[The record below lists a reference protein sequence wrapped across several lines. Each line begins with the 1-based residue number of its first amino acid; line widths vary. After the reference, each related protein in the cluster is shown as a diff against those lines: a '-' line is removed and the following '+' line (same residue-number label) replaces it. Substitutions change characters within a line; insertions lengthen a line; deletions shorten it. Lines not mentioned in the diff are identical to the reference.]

1 MTTQIFNQLGR
12 FAMTAVIILLGVC
25 ASSAFAQDDDEAVP
39 ARVLDASNRPIG
51 KAELIPDIAT
61 QVNFTYRIKMWLSD
75 GRLRVIRLQSGSR
88 SSGIQASF
96 REYKYDTSHPK
107 DQSRWEETGSGT
119 ASLQMPASGDVQK
132 ITIPMTMTKKV
143 SGDNEVAVD
152 ELPQKFVIVLE

>member
-88 SSGIQASF
+88 SSGI
-96 REYKYDTSHPK
+96 
-107 DQSRWEETGSGT
+107 
-119 ASLQMPASGDVQK
+119 
-132 ITIPMTMTKKV
+132 
-143 SGDNEVAVD
+143 
-152 ELPQKFVIVLE
+152 